1 MLELLTTPISEL
13 VARHLE
19 LDATAVENFFAPPA
33 KGFVADVSLPCFQL
47 AAPRKIPPPKLATEL
62 ADLITR
68 ADLGARA
75 TAAGPFVNVAFEPAA
90 VASRILPA
98 LARDPRVALR
108 SSRGEGKTV
117 CIDFA
122 GPNIAKHLAF
132 HHLRG
137 TVLGAALSRCYA
149 ASGHRVVRLNFLGDW
164 GTGFGRLIAG
174 FRREGLTRADVDAA
188 PNKITFL
195 NDLYVRISQVEK
207 GDPRVA
213 DEARAWS
220 KKLEDGDVEARELW
234 QIFRD
239 ATLFEVQKLYQMLDI
254 AFDSYNGEA
263 YYADKVESVVS
274 EIERRGLSKIDQGAT
289 VVDLSA
295 FGLEKPVLIRRSDG
309 GTLYATRDLAAADD
323 RFREYAF
330 DRCLYVVASEQSLH
344 FKEWFSI
351 VKLLERPY
359 ADRLHHVGYGLVL
372 MWNEESNGWGK
383 GSTRQGKVM
392 MLGDV
397 LAEAIDRARGIVA
410 EKSPDLSAEEHDT
423 IARAVGVGAAVFNSL
438 KVTRNTD
445 VKFRFED
452 ALSMQGETGPYLQ
465 YAHARLC
472 SIERKFAE
480 QFGPPSPADSALL
493 TRDEEK
499 DVILSIARLRS
510 RLEKVVELDEP
521 SILAQALLALASSV
535 ASWLTAGNQDTSMR
549 VLCPD
554 VALATARLAVV
565 RTARGA
571 LGEGLRL
578 LGLVAPERM

>member
-1 MLELLTTPISEL
+1 MLELLTRPISEI
-13 VARHLE
+13 VARHLGA
-19 LDATAVENFFAPPA
+19 DAATIEKVFAPPA
-33 KGFVADVSLPCFQL
+33 KGFEADVALPCFQL
-47 AAPRKIPPPKLATEL
+47 AGPRKLPPPKLAAELTEL
-62 ADLITR
+62 ISR

-75 TAAGPFVNVAFEPAA
+75 TATGPFVNIAFDPSL
-90 VASRILPA
+90 VASRVLPA
-98 LARDPRVALR
+98 LTVDPHVALR
-108 SSRGEGKTV
+108 SSMGEGKTV

-137 TVLGAALSRCYA
+137 TVLGAALSRCYEA
-149 ASGHRVVRLNFLGDW
+149 TAHRVVRLNFLGDW

-174 FRREGLTRADVDAA
+174 FRREKLTRADVEAA
-188 PNKITFL
+188 TNKITFL

-207 GDPRVA
+207 ADPGVA
-213 DEARAWS
+213 DEARIWS
-220 KKLEDGDVEARELW
+220 KKLEDGDTEARELW

-239 ATLFEVQKLYQMLDI
+239 ATLFEVEKLYDLLDI
-254 AFDSYNGEA
+254 SFDSFNGEA
-263 YYADKVESVVS
+263 YYADKVEAVVG
-274 EIERRGLSKIDQGAT
+274 EIERRGLSKVDQGAT

-330 DRCLYVVASEQSLH
+330 DRCLYVVASEQALH

-351 VKLLERPY
+351 VGLLERPY
-359 ADRLHHVGYGLVL
+359 AGRLHHVGYGLVL
-372 MWNEESNGWGK
+372 MWNDESNGWGK

-397 LAEAIDRARGIVA
+397 LAEAVDRARAIVA
-410 EKSPDLSAEEHDT
+410 EKSPDIEEDERESV
-423 IARAVGVGAAVFNSL
+423 ARAVGVGAAVFNSL

-472 SIERKFAE
+472 SIERKFHE
-480 QFGPPSPADSALL
+480 QLGSPGDADHALL
-493 TRDEEK
+493 KRAEEK
-499 DVILSIARLRS
+499 AVLLAIARLS
-510 RLEKVVELDEP
+510 ARLEKVIELDEP
-521 SILAQALLALASSV
+521 SVLAQALLALAASV

-554 VALATARLAVV
+554 LALATARLALV
-565 RTARGA
+565 RAARGS

-578 LGLVAPERM
+578 LGLAAPERM

>member
-1 MLELLTTPISEL
+1 MLELLTGPVSEL
-13 VARHLE
+13 VAKHLDV
-19 LDATAVENFFAPPA
+19 DAAAIEKFLAPPA
-33 KGFVADVSLPCFQL
+33 KGFAADVALPCFQL
-47 AAPRKIPPPKLATEL
+47 AAPRKLPPPKLAAEL
-62 ADLITR
+62 AELINQ
-68 ADLGARA
+68 ADLGCRA
-75 TAAGPFVNVAFEPAA
+75 TAAGPFVNIVFDAA
-90 VASRILPA
+90 TVGSRILPA
-98 LARDPRVALR
+98 LAGEPEASLR
-108 SSRGEGKTV
+108 SPIGKGKTV

-149 ASGHRVVRLNFLGDW
+149 ATAHRVVRLNFLGDW

-174 FRREGLTRADVDAA
+174 FRREKLTRANVDAA

-195 NDLYVRISQVEK
+195 NDLYVRISDEEK
-207 GDPRVA
+207 ADPRVA
-213 DEARAWS
+213 EEARAWS
-220 KKLEDGDVEARELW
+220 KKLEDGDAEARELW

-239 ATLFEVQKLYQMLDI
+239 ATLAEVQKLYDLLDI
-254 AFDSYNGEA
+254 SFDSFNGEA
-263 YYADKVESVVS
+263 YYAGKVEAVVN
-274 EIERRGLSKIDQGAT
+274 EIERRGLSKIDQGAM

-295 FGLEKPVLIRRSDG
+295 FGLEKPLLVRRSDG
-309 GTLYATRDLAAADD
+309 GTLYSTRDLAAADD
-323 RFREYAF
+323 RYRAYAF
-330 DRCLYVVASEQSLH
+330 DRCLYVVASEQTLH
-344 FKEWFSI
+344 FKEWFSV

-410 EKSPDLSAEEHDT
+410 EKSPDIPPDERESV
-423 IARAVGVGAAVFNSL
+423 ARAVGVGAAVFNSL
-438 KVTRNTD
+438 KVMRNTD

-472 SIERKFAE
+472 SIERKFKE
-480 QFGPPSPADSALL
+480 QFGPPPNADYALL
-493 TRDEEK
+493 TREEEK
-499 DVILSIARLRS
+499 EVLLSIARLPS

-554 VALATARLAVV
+554 LALATARLALV
-565 RTARGA
+565 RAARGA